1 MTNKHLNDIEI
12 QQYIL
17 EKANCDTDIVEH
29 MQHCTNCEAKA
40 AEYNLIFDEIQQ
52 QAKPIFNFNPA
63 DLVVAQLP
71 KAQYTGSNGRS
82 FFYFIIFI
90 VLFSVC
96 TIFYLF
102 GNNLQNLLLGTKPI
116 LTGLI
121 ITTVT
126 ILLIFLCI
134 DMYRKYQAKMNAL
147 NFY

>member
-17 EKANCDTDIVEH
+17 EKTNCDTDIVEH

-52 QAKPIFNFNPA
+52 QAKPIFNFNLA

-71 KAQYTGSNGRS
+71 KPQPKVAKEKWV
-82 FFYFIIFI
+82 FYFIIFI
-90 VLFSVC
+90 AVFSVC
-96 TIFYLF
+96 AIFYLF
-102 GNNLQNLLLGTKPI
+102 GNNLQNLLFGTKPI

-121 ITTVT
+121 ITTVA
-126 ILLIFLCI
+126 ILLVFLCI
-134 DMYRKYQAKMNAL
+134 DMYRKYQAQINAL
-147 NFY
+147 NFI